1 MIRFTCEKC
10 GAAIRVSEEHAG
22 KQGRC
27 PDCQAIV
34 TIPSAPPAGGAPPS
48 PPPVPRPPYAPAG
61 MPPQPLPP
69 RMSGPPPGKALAI
82 CALVF
87 GALGIFP
94 ILGLVGIILAII
106 VLAGKKPGKGLALTG
121 LALGLVLGTGSGVLG
136 FVMLSRARELAR
148 QAYCLGNLNSIGK
161 GLRVYAADRN
171 ERYPEDLNALIEAGY
186 ISRQCL
192 RCPSTRGARE
202 CDYVYLKAHWDSPGR
217 TIVACDRK
225 GNHEDWRNVLYL
237 HGSCRGMTEAGFQ
250 AELAREHNK
259 QFAEHLRK
267 IEGQ

>member
-10 GAAIRVSEEHAG
+10 GAAIRVPEEHAG

-27 PDCQAIV
+27 PACQAVV
-34 TIPSAPPAGGAPPS
+34 TIPAPPPAEVPQS

-61 MPPQPLPP
+61 VPPQPLPP
-69 RMSGPPPGKALAI
+69 RMPGPPPGKALAI
-82 CALVF
+82 CAVVF

-94 ILGLVGIILAII
+94 ILGLVGVILGII
-106 VLAGKKPGKGLALTG
+106 VLAGKKPGKGLAVTG
-121 LALGLVLGTGSGVLG
+121 LVLGLVLGTGSTVLG
-136 FVMLSRARELAR
+136 FVLLSRARELAR

-161 GLRVYAADRN
+161 GLHVYAADRT
-171 ERYPEDLNALIEAGY
+171 ERYPEDLNALIESGY

-192 RCPSTRGARE
+192 KCPSTRGTRE
-202 CDYVYLKAHWDSPGR
+202 CDYVYLKARWDRSGR

-225 GNHEDWRNVLYL
+225 GNHRNRRNVLRL
-237 HGSCRGMTEAGFQ
+237 DGSCRGMTEAEFQ
-250 AELAREHNK
+250 AELAEEHNK
-259 QFAEHLRK
+259 EFAEHLRK